1 MMTYSNPSLRN
12 VILDNALVLG
22 SYDLIL
28 TNALK
33 HACKDDKK
41 HLEKTIDSCNAGDL
55 ARLQYI
61 CVLYLGL
68 NHFPMGLESGSSL
81 IQFSQLLF
89 LLLSRF
95 LQCRQNAPPK
105 TVFFNPENVTKLC
118 IRSVLKVK
126 PVCENNQTKMPVTTV
141 NRDMTYGGFLVR
153 CYSSFVRRCSMSLQ
167 WMHALECTFTSAFPT
182 HASTAGAYGMSMCV
196 RVCLC
201 ACACPRGRTFMHVYR
216 PYTYAKLRI
225 MTFRKSF

>member
-41 HLEKTIDSCNAGDL
+41 HLEETIDSCNAGDL

-81 IQFSQLLF
+81 IHFSQLLF
-89 LLLSRF
+89 LLLSRL

-105 TVFFNPENVTKLC
+105 TVFLNPENVTKLRIC
-118 IRSVLKVK
+118 SVLKVK
-126 PVCENNQTKMPVTTV
+126 PVCEN
-141 NRDMTYGGFLVR
+141 RLVKTIR
-153 CYSSFVRRCSMSLQ
+153 Q
-167 WMHALECTFTSAFPT
+167 K
-182 HASTAGAYGMSMCV
+182 
-196 RVCLC
+196 CL
-201 ACACPRGRTFMHVYR
+201 
-216 PYTYAKLRI
+216 
-225 MTFRKSF
+225 